1 VTKILPPPQIL
12 VKGGQD
18 MDGTWGATKTFTREF
33 YFELINV
40 PLPLF
45 MMSSFIPAYNSLHP
59 YYPWAL
65 AKESKCTKNV
75 ETNAGRGITIST
87 NYQILKPAVPFNGV
101 GFTLADVIAG
111 NMPFLLPAQ
120 DVSYEPVA
128 IEEPLDDLYVEKTQ
142 KEIEREALELDIDP
156 DKINRWKQV
165 PFQTTAGTKLTGT
178 RLRNILKRSFW
189 YLADPLWF
197 EESAVET
204 QYTGV
209 VNHAPVTIAG
219 KNFKTGSV
227 KIESLEIEDSV
238 WERADVAH
246 LSMKMV
252 RVSLLIDKKSWL
264 KEYENVSHLFMAY
277 PYVWQKANSGSTGLG
292 DKKNTKMNIDACT
305 NQPYYYFKTADGGQP
320 VVMQTA
326 AEENEPSTESPTSD
340 VEYSP
345 SLQRIFCT
353 MYDPAPKNEGST
365 DDPIYVQDPQKA
377 IQFFGTRED
386 CFRLNPDSEP
396 TEVSEPMYLDKNGFM
411 LYPDPDTGKVDTA
424 LSPKIKGSVF
434 KPMDFTPLHF
444 PHR

>member
-1 VTKILPPPQIL
+1 MTKILPPPQII

-18 MDGTWGATKTFTREF
+18 MDGTWGTTKTFTREF
-33 YFELINV
+33 YFVLINV

-59 YYPWAL
+59 LYPWAI
-65 AKESKCTKNV
+65 AKDSKCTKNI
-75 ETNAGRGITIST
+75 ETDVGRGITIST
-87 NYQILKPAVPFNGV
+87 NYQILKPAVPFNGSN
-101 GFTLADVIAG
+101 FTIADIIAG

-128 IEEPLDDLYVEKTQ
+128 VEEALDDLYVEKTQ
-142 KEIEREALELDIDP
+142 DEIDKEALDLDVHP
-156 DKINRWKQV
+156 DKINRWKLV

-178 RLRNILKRSFW
+178 RLRNILKMSFW
-189 YLADPLWF
+189 YLANPLWF
-197 EESAVET
+197 SEDFLET
-204 QYTGV
+204 HYTGV

-219 KNFKTGSV
+219 RYYDTGAV
-227 KIESLEIEDSV
+227 KIESLEMEDSV
-238 WERADVAH
+238 WERADVDH
-246 LSMKMV
+246 LSMKII
-252 RVSLLIDKKSWL
+252 RVSLLIDEQSWL
-264 KEYENVSHLFMAY
+264 KEYENVSPLFMAY
-277 PYVWQKANSGSTGLG
+277 PYVWKKASSGE
-292 DKKNTKMNIDACT
+292 KENTKMKINAGT
-305 NQPYYYFKTADGGQP
+305 NQPTYYYKGKSEPDGQTADD
-320 VVMQTA
+320 
-326 AEENEPSTESPTSD
+326 EYEPSTESPTSD

-353 MYDPAPKNEGST
+353 MYDPSPANEGSS

-424 LSPKIKGSVF
+424 LSPKVAGYVF
-434 KPMDFTPLHF
+434 KPIDLTPLHF

>member
-1 VTKILPPPQIL
+1 MTKIMPPPQIL

-18 MDGTWGATKTFTREF
+18 MDGTWGATKTFAREF

-65 AKESKCTKNV
+65 AKDSKCTKNV
-75 ETNAGRGITIST
+75 ETTVGRGVTIST

-101 GFTLADVIAG
+101 NFTLADIIAG

-128 IEEPLDDLYVEKTQ
+128 ACEPLDDLYVEKTQ
-142 KEIEREALELDIDP
+142 AELEKEISNLP
-156 DKINRWKQV
+156 DEQKPFWENYINKWKQV

-178 RLRNILKRSFW
+178 RLRNILKMSFW
-189 YLADPLWF
+189 YLANPLWF
-197 EESAVET
+197 DEATVET

-219 KNFKTGSV
+219 KTFRTGSV
-227 KIESLEIEDSV
+227 KIESIEMEDSV
-238 WERADVAH
+238 WERAEVAH
-246 LSMKMV
+246 LSMKIV
-252 RVSLLIDKKSWL
+252 RVTLLIDRKSWL
-264 KEYENVSHLFMAY
+264 KEYENVSPLFMAY
-277 PYVWQKANSGSTGLG
+277 PYVWQRANSGE
-292 DKKNTKMNIDACT
+292 KENTKMKINAGT
-305 NQPYYYFKTADGGQP
+305 NQPYYYFKTADGRP
-320 VVMQTA
+320 QTA
-326 AEENEPSTESPTSD
+326 ADDDVPNPSTESPTSD

-353 MYDPAPKNEGST
+353 MYDPAPDNEGTS
-365 DDPIYVQDPQKA
+365 DDPIYVGDPQKA

-424 LSPKIKGSVF
+424 LSPKIKGYVF
-434 KPMDFTPLHF
+434 KPMDFTPLRF
-444 PHR
+444 PPR

>member
-1 VTKILPPPQIL
+1 MTKIMPPPRIL

-18 MDGTWGATKTFTREF
+18 MDGTWGTTKTFTREF

-59 YYPWAL
+59 VYPWAL
-65 AKESKCTKNV
+65 AKDSKCTKNV
-75 ETNAGRGITIST
+75 ETNVGRGVTIST

-128 IEEPLDDLYVEKTQ
+128 IEEPLDDLYVEKTDAEYDAEVL
-142 KEIEREALELDIDP
+142 KEIQKGVLGRP
-156 DKINRWKQV
+156 DLVSRWKNR

-178 RLRNILKRSFW
+178 RLRNILKMSFW
-189 YLADPLWF
+189 YLANPLWF
-197 EESAVET
+197 DEATVET

-227 KIESLEIEDSV
+227 KIESIEMEDSV
-238 WERADVAH
+238 WERAEVAH

-264 KEYENVSHLFMAY
+264 KEYENISPLFMAY
-277 PYVWQKANSGSTGLG
+277 PYVWQRANLG
-292 DKKNTKMNIDACT
+292 EKENTKMKINAGT
-305 NQPYYYFKTADGGQP
+305 NQPYYYYKTADGGP
-320 VVMQTA
+320 QTA
-326 AEENEPSTESPTSD
+326 ADDVPNPSTESPTKD

-353 MYDPAPKNEGST
+353 MYDPSPDNEGSS

-424 LSPKIKGSVF
+424 LSPKIKGYVF
-434 KPMDFTPLHF
+434 RPMDFTPLHF

>member
-1 VTKILPPPQIL
+1 MSKIMPLPQIV

-18 MDGTWGATKTFTREF
+18 KDGTWGATKTFTREF

-59 YYPWAL
+59 YYPWAI
-65 AKESKCTKNV
+65 AKDSKCTKNV
-75 ETNAGRGITIST
+75 ETNVGRGVTIST

-101 GFTLADVIAG
+101 GFTFADVIAG

-128 IEEPLDDLYVEKTQ
+128 VEEPLDDLYVEKTQ
-142 KEIEREALELDIDP
+142 SEIVKEALALDVHP
-156 DKINRWKQV
+156 DLINRWKQV
-165 PFQTTAGTKLTGT
+165 PFQTTANTKLTGT
-178 RLRNILKRSFW
+178 RLRNILKMSFW
-189 YLADPLWF
+189 YLANPLWF
-197 EESAVET
+197 DEATVET

-219 KNFKTGSV
+219 KFFGTGSV
-227 KIESLEIEDSV
+227 KIESLEMEDSV
-238 WERADVAH
+238 WERANVAH

-264 KEYENVSHLFMAY
+264 KEYENVSPLFKAY
-277 PYVWQKANSGSTGLG
+277 PYVWQRANAGE
-292 DKKNTKMNIDACT
+292 KENTKMRINSGT
-305 NQPYYYFKTADGGQP
+305 HQPYYYFKTADGSADDDDVP
-320 VVMQTA
+320 K
-326 AEENEPSTESPTSD
+326 PSTETPTSD

-353 MYDPAPKNEGST
+353 MYDPSPDNEGSA
-365 DDPIYVQDPQKA
+365 DDPIYVGDPQKA

-411 LYPDPDTGKVDTA
+411 LYPDSDTGKVDTT
-424 LSPKIKGSVF
+424 LSPKIKGYVF
-434 KPMDFTPLHF
+434 RPMDFTPLHF
-444 PHR
+444 PTR